1 MRKIDE
7 CEGLKLVSV
16 VWCLVSGVLRTHDL
30 LVQDSVLATLREA
43 AKEDVA
49 GVDIKLKQVRAVPFA
64 W

>member
-1 MRKIDE
+1 VRKIDE
-7 CEGLKLVSV
+7 CEGLELVSV

-49 GVDIKLKQVRAVPFA
+49 GVDIKLKKVRAVPFA

>member
-1 MRKIDE
+1 VRKIDE
-7 CEGLKLVSV
+7 CEGLELVSV

>member
-1 MRKIDE
+1 VRKIDE
-7 CEGLKLVSV
+7 CEGLELVSV

-49 GVDIKLKQVRAVPFA
+49 GVDIKLKQV
-64 W
+64 

>member
-7 CEGLKLVSV
+7 CEGLELVSV